1 MKNKLGPQKTL
12 FNSHLQFLFHPL
24 CQYKT
29 MLKLNVAHFVCSSFV
44 LLHLFLVK
52 QTGLDA
58 LIFDALLLWPMVV
71 SWAIIQKAKASQ
83 QFPTALSVSMF
94 VGLII
99 SCILWGQQELFLR
112 MYPLIAVASL
122 VIAFRGPITLRK
134 VLPILLL
141 CSLML
146 PTRDMLATQAWLAE
160 PTAKFANSILSLGGL
175 DIDRQ
180 QANLTMSEHI
190 VRILPE
196 CASVG
201 SMRRMLLLGI
211 GFTLIQPTSFVKNLW
226 IPLLTCFYAFTAN
239 GLRVAALVGVK
250 VTDNNTAFTF
260 WHDGLGAKCLPVVA
274 LIPLLVVYWLIS
286 QKNFPQRSTAKI
298 QPI

>member
-1 MKNKLGPQKTL
+1 
-12 FNSHLQFLFHPL
+12 
-24 CQYKT
+24 

-94 VGLII
+94 FGLII

-141 CSLML
+141 CGLML

-175 DIDRQ
+175 DIDRH

-286 QKNFPQRSTAKI
+286 QKNFPQRSTAQI

>member
-29 MLKLNVAHFVCSSFV
+29 MLKLNVAHFTCSSFV

-141 CSLML
+141 CGLML

-175 DIDRQ
+175 DIDRH

-286 QKNFPQRSTAKI
+286 QRNFPQRSTAQI